1 MSGYIHTIDFK
12 VLIDTEVIDFTFRI
26 PRGSLLVQ
34 VLDELEATLKIQP
47 RIIGTVNQEGEIV
60 ILENHYSTVDYL
72 IQKYG
77 TEFYAGSSSIV
88 TFSHRE
94 YIIDLEVP
102 ESIPFASTFRTACK
116 SFSIKTRDVAIE
128 RQDGQVMDY
137 EVFRL
142 PTAFVLNSWGNFY
155 RIVDRELGD
164 PLIDPPSAEVAEMIS
179 SEENDERSEIRESM
193 VYPPKLDES
202 ELLKI
207 ANRLVES
214 AKTDSELD
222 KLTDNFVEK
231 SYAKEEDISSD
242 IETTDFITSPIES
255 TEERRYPW
263 LRTEDEHIEE
273 TPETSSETSIDYEED
288 IEEEEKVDEEPTIES
303 LLDEVL
309 VIDEDEEIEEVDIED
324 FEEDDIITAVETFD
338 EEGPIAPPRD
348 EDLSDVLTFDED
360 KIHDDISSDQL
371 DEDLEIYAQDYTEES
386 EVEEELDSEEEDEE
400 DEVETIEEPFISDRE
415 IDIDSEISIEDLP
428 VVEDYKSYND
438 ISSESTVEVSEEIF
452 VKDEE
457 LEESTSEIRS
467 LETLTEDLVIE
478 DEEGFD
484 LEKTILAPIKDKI
497 PLDQRLEIRIKELES
512 LKAELKEEES
522 FKSKVEQKNVTIEYY
537 EKMNPKKIFQITV
550 KIHPSMIVDVDDS
563 ENIKVVPVFPGCYVT
578 PHEEILDLKST
589 KVEIAEFNVTPLIG
603 RGRVNGKIG
612 LWYKGRNVTNINTNS
627 KINNYMG
634 SVVSG
639 ILAFIFGIV
648 PFIPMLFGTN
658 INENLASGFNSVFS
672 TALTANVFMIIEL
685 VSLAILLGLMIV
697 FVFVGKPS
705 KTTLKRKFYPIALD
719 DNL

>member
-12 VLIDTEVIDFTFRI
+12 VIIDTEVIDFTFRI

-47 RIIGTVNQEGEIV
+47 RIIGIVNQAGEIV

-88 TFSHRE
+88 TFNHKE

-116 SFSIKTRDVAIE
+116 GFSIKTRDAAIE

-137 EVFRL
+137 EVFRM

-164 PLIDPPSAEVAEMIS
+164 PLIDPPSAEILEMIS
-179 SEENDERSEIRESM
+179 PDEEKSEIKDSM

-214 AKTDSELD
+214 AKTESELD

-231 SYAKEEDISSD
+231 SYAKDEEISSVL
-242 IETTDFITSPIES
+242 ETSDFITSPIEPI
-255 TEERRYPW
+255 EERKYPW
-263 LRTEDEHIEE
+263 QITKDEDIEE
-273 TPETSSETSIDYEED
+273 TPDSDLETSIDFED
-288 IEEEEKVDEEPTIES
+288 DSGEEEKIDVEPTIES

-309 VIDEDEEIEEVDIED
+309 VVDEEDEEIEEVDIKD
-324 FEEDDIITAVETFD
+324 FEEDEIITDVETFD
-338 EEGPIAPPRD
+338 DEESIAPPRD
-348 EDLSDVLTFDED
+348 KDLSDVLTFDED
-360 KIHDDISSDQL
+360 RIHEDIPSDQL
-371 DEDLEIYAQDYTEES
+371 DEDLELYAQDYT

-400 DEVETIEEPFISDRE
+400 EEVEIAEEPFIYDRE
-415 IDIDSEISIEDLP
+415 VEVDTDPEISIEDLP
-428 VVEDYKSYND
+428 VVEDESFND
-438 ISSESTVEVSEEIF
+438 INSESTTDISEEIF
-452 VKDEE
+452 VEEEE
-457 LEESTSEIRS
+457 LEESTSEIRP

-478 DEEGFD
+478 DET
-484 LEKTILAPIKDKI
+484 EKAIEVGEAIFTPIEDKI
-497 PLDQRLEIRIKELES
+497 PLEERLEKRKKELEG

-522 FKSKVEQKNVTIEYY
+522 IKSKIEQKNVTIEYY

-550 KIHPSMIVDVDDS
+550 KIPPTMAVDVDDS
-563 ENIKVVPVFPGCYVT
+563 EFIKVIPVFPGCYVT
-578 PHEEILDLKST
+578 PHEELLDLKST
-589 KVEIAEFNVTPLIG
+589 KLEIAEFNVTPLIG

-612 LWYKGRNVTNINTNS
+612 LWYKGRNVMNINTNS

-634 SVVSG
+634 SVVSA
-639 ILAFIFGIV
+639 ILAFVFGIV
-648 PFIPMLFGTN
+648 PFIPMLFGAN

-672 TALTANVFMIIEL
+672 TSLTSNIFMIIEL
-685 VSLAILLGLMIV
+685 ILLVILLGLMIM

-705 KTTLKRKFYPIALD
+705 KTTLKRKFYPIALED
-719 DNL
+719 RH

>member
-47 RIIGTVNQEGEIV
+47 RIIGTVNQSGEIV

-88 TFSHRE
+88 TFNHKE

-116 SFSIKTRDVAIE
+116 GFSVKTRDAAIE

-137 EVFRL
+137 EVFRM

-164 PLIDPPSAEVAEMIS
+164 PLIDPPSAEITEMIS
-179 SEENDERSEIRESM
+179 PEEERSEIRDSM

-202 ELLKI
+202 ELLRI

-222 KLTDNFVEK
+222 KLTNNFVEK
-231 SYAKEEDISSD
+231 TYAKEEAFSSDTETSDFITSPVEPIEEKKYPWQIAKEEDIEEVPESS
-242 IETTDFITSPIES
+242 FES
-255 TEERRYPW
+255 
-263 LRTEDEHIEE
+263 
-273 TPETSSETSIDYEED
+273 SIDYDDD
-288 IEEEEKVDEEPTIES
+288 IEEEEEVDEEPTIES

-309 VIDEDEEIEEVDIED
+309 VVDEEDEIEEIDTND
-324 FEEDDIITAVETFD
+324 LEEDEIITDVETFD
-338 EEGPIAPPRD
+338 DEESIAPPRD
-348 EDLSDVLTFDED
+348 TDLGDVLTFDED
-360 KIHDDISSDQL
+360 RIHDDIPSDQL
-371 DEDLEIYAQDYTEES
+371 DEDLEIYAQDYTEE
-386 EVEEELDSEEEDEE
+386 VDEELDSEGEDEE
-400 DEVETIEEPFISDRE
+400 EEELETIEEPFIYDKE
-415 IDIDSEISIEDLP
+415 TNAGSEISIDDLP
-428 VVEDYKSYND
+428 VVEEYESYD
-438 ISSESTVEVSEEIF
+438 DVSSESTEEISEEIF

-457 LEESTSEIRS
+457 LEESTSEIRP
-467 LETLTEDLVIE
+467 LETLTEDLVIIDEAEEIPDREQTILTTFE
-478 DEEGFD
+478 DE
-484 LEKTILAPIKDKI
+484 I
-497 PLDQRLEIRIKELES
+497 PLDQRLEKRKKELES
-512 LKAELKEEES
+512 LKAELKEES
-522 FKSKVEQKNVTIEYY
+522 IKSKIEQKNVTIEYY

-550 KIHPSMIVDVDDS
+550 KIPPTMAVDVDDS
-563 ENIKVVPVFPGCYVT
+563 ENIKIIPVFPGCYVT

-589 KVEIAEFNVTPLIG
+589 KMEIAEFNVTPLIG
-603 RGRVNGKIG
+603 RGKVNGKIG
-612 LWYKGRNVTNINTNS
+612 LWYKGRNVMNINTNS

-634 SVVSG
+634 SVISG

-672 TALTANVFMIIEL
+672 TSLTANIFMIIEL
-685 VSLAILLGLMIV
+685 ASLAILFGLMIV
-697 FVFVGKPS
+697 FIFVGKPS
-705 KTTLKRKFYPIALD
+705 KTTLKRKFYPIALE
-719 DNL
+719 DNH